1 MYYYESKASLAWASS
16 FLFPSSVLGDNL
28 HKKQQGSLA
37 TPDGG
42 GLKPTP
48 QTKASHLHHS
58 FLYIQRSWNNQE
70 CCVSAQHEAQAGLVT
85 QHDLLHTY
93 PSHPLPEEGCPFT
106 TDEISLL

>member
-28 HKKQQGSLA
+28 HKTQQGSLA

-48 QTKASHLHHS
+48 
-58 FLYIQRSWNNQE
+58 
-70 CCVSAQHEAQAGLVT
+70 
-85 QHDLLHTY
+85 
-93 PSHPLPEEGCPFT
+93 
-106 TDEISLL
+106 